1 MKRILQSCDI
11 MIQSKRDVTFS
22 KTEFNDSFNS
32 LGCGFL
38 VALCLIAT
46 RVTFGIGL
54 SYNLIDGF
62 GNGHLY

>member
-1 MKRILQSCDI
+1 MKRILQSCDV
-11 MIQSKRDVTFS
+11 MIQSKRDVTFC

-38 VALCLIAT
+38 VALCLIASLSQT
-46 RVTFGIGL
+46 RVIFVIGL

-62 GNGHLY
+62 